1 MYAFRPCFSPSLFL
15 YKNSSVCRES
25 GTCFCGHFVIASHQN
40 MTLTVSKHLVW
51 GAPYYL
57 IKEDNV
63 HWDKDI
69 CSITQHWFILW
80 ESHLNFASN
89 DNLLKHNVTIMWWRN
104 KVHNAALLGR
114 MSMKLTFFCL
124 YLTDHHGEFKLCT
137 NSFNPHVTVIQS
149 LRMHL
154 SQILIAVSKPIN

>member
-1 MYAFRPCFSPSLFL
+1 MYTFRPCFSPSLFV

-25 GTCFCGHFVIASHQN
+25 GTCFYGHFVIASHQN
-40 MTLTVSKHLVW
+40 MTLTGSKHLVW

-63 HWDKDI
+63 HQDKDI

-114 MSMKLTFFCL
+114 TSTKLTFFVFIW
-124 YLTDHHGEFKLCT
+124 LTIMESSNFVLLALI
-137 NSFNPHVTVIQS
+137 HVTVIQS

-154 SQILIAVSKPIN
+154 SQILAAVSKPIN